1 MTLTTRRRSHQPPST
16 SGPDVTQI
24 VNTVFNHSGNATAR
38 ELAADLGVSANTL
51 NRWMKEYPE
60 VDAAVREMRSYV
72 DDAIESALAKR
83 AQGYSVP
90 YEEISDGPKGTT
102 TKTGHTHIPADVGAA
117 KFWLANR
124 RRDKW
129 AERQVIE
136 VEGGLKVALLHAA
149 EALNLDAGE
158 WKDVTDA

>member
-1 MTLTTRRRSHQPPST
+1 
-16 SGPDVTQI
+16 
-24 VNTVFNHSGNATAR
+24 
-38 ELAADLGVSANTL
+38 
-51 NRWMKEYPE
+51 
-60 VDAAVREMRSYV
+60 
-72 DDAIESALAKR
+72 
-83 AQGYSVP
+83 
-90 YEEISDGPKGTT
+90 
-102 TKTGHTHIPADVGAA
+102 VGAA

-149 EALNLDAGE
+149 EVLNLDAGE